1 MDLAFKKGESDMKN
15 IKEYGVIAD
24 AQTIQT
30 TAVQSAIDDCA
41 KNGKTLVFEKGK
53 YICGTL
59 TLRDNSHIVLEEG
72 AVIFG
77 SEDTRDYPENEV
89 SFVDAVGRKRGECLV
104 LIAKVNNVIIE
115 GSGVICGNGAVFQG
129 ERDEVRPFLMRV
141 VEAENVKLKGISL
154 TDAGAWCL
162 HINKSSH
169 VDIDGIKIHSDVNAN
184 NDGIDID
191 SSSYISIKNC
201 DIVSGDDGICIK
213 ATTLLPCEYI
223 DVSDC
228 RVSSNWGCFKIGTE
242 SVGDVSHVKVQNCL
256 FYDNIG
262 GGIKIVPTDGMNL
275 SDVYISDI
283 EMKNA
288 TGPIFV
294 GLGER
299 LRRYAGIG
307 RDTLSTI
314 KDVTIRNIK
323 ADVYRAPERGLY
335 LGEVWG
341 DSIGGIIISG
351 TEKNPIENLTLE
363 NIEVSLPGGVT
374 KYEEH
379 EVKPIGE
386 RYPEFHVLDPV
397 PAKGI
402 YARYTNNSVFKNIS
416 LTFKED
422 DVREVIFTEK
432 CENIDFI

>member
-1 MDLAFKKGESDMKN
+1 MKN

-59 TLRDNSHIVLEEG
+59 TLRDNSHIILEEG

-104 LIAKVNNVIIE
+104 LIAKVQNVTIE
-115 GSGVICGNGAVFQG
+115 GSGVICGNGAVFKDG
-129 ERDEVRPFLMRV
+129 NDAVRPFLMRV
-141 VEAENVKLKGISL
+141 VEAENVILRGISL

-169 VDIDGIKIHSDVNAN
+169 VDVDGVIIHSDVNVN

-191 SSSYISIKNC
+191 SSSYINIKNC
-201 DIVSGDDGICIK
+201 DIISGDDGICIK

-228 RVSSNWGCFKIGTE
+228 KVSSNWGCFKIGTE

-262 GGIKIVPTDGMNL
+262 GGIKIVPTDGMNVD
-275 SDVYISDI
+275 DVYISDI
-283 EMKNA
+283 EMQNC
-288 TGPIFV
+288 TGPIFI

-314 KDVTIRNIK
+314 KNVTIRNIK

-341 DSIGGIIISG
+341 HAIGGIIISG

-363 NIEVSLPGGVT
+363 NIEVSLPGGETEYV
-374 KYEEH
+374 KC

-386 RYPEFHVLDPV
+386 RYPEFHMLDPV

-402 YARYTNNSVFKNIS
+402 YARYTNNSVFRNIS
-416 LTFKED
+416 LAFKRE
-422 DVREVIFTEK
+422 DVRESVFTEK
-432 CENIDFI
+432 CENLEMVEIDI